1 MRESELIL
9 LSMCS
14 IVGLVLVVFPLTK
27 RGAINKY
34 ANDLHKPNPDDWK

>member
-9 LSMCS
+9 MSMCS
-14 IVGLVLVVFPLTK
+14 IVGLLLVAIPLMK
-27 RGAINKY
+27 RGAIDKY

>member
-9 LSMCS
+9 MSMCS
-14 IVGLVLVVFPLTK
+14 IVGLLLVVIPLW
-27 RGAINKY
+27 RGGVSKY